1 MTRRCMGHH
10 MDRSGQL
17 HTPARLPLG
26 KRPWLV
32 GCQGQSR
39 CCGEGRILN
48 ARFDVLVS
56 VLLQVPILWDV
67 MLCCW
72 VSSSW
77 HWKGSVVPSSSS
89 GSKQY
94 KTSALKLKALW
105 SFKHQGLLAKHS
117 ITSQKNEILK
127 CFNFWSILLD
137 CKCWVSWEV
146 HVNVKGLLCT

>member
-1 MTRRCMGHH
+1 MGHLWTGAV
-10 MDRSGQL
+10 SV
-17 HTPARLPLG
+17 TPQWGYLLG

-32 GCQGQSR
+32 GCQGHFS

-48 ARFDVLVS
+48 ARFDILTS
-56 VLLQVPILWDV
+56 VLLQIAVLWNV

-77 HWKGSVVPSSSS
+77 HWQGSVVASSS

-94 KTSALKLKALW
+94 KTSALKLKL
-105 SFKHQGLLAKHS
+105 FGPLIHQGLLAEHS
-117 ITSQKNEILK
+117 ITSQKTEILK
-127 CFNFWSILLD
+127 CFKFCSILLE

-146 HVNVKGLLCT
+146 HVNIEMGLLCR